1 MAVAANKE
9 EFRPASAAN
18 VRVDVKDHQGR
29 GTPSEVTLWAVDYGV
44 LSLTSYRTPDI
55 LGSVY
60 VRKALQVMNADS
72 RQRIISRRV
81 LTPKGE
87 TEGGGGGADAG
98 AGTHAEGFPRAGLL
112 ARIRHDRCGRPR
124 DRGREA
130 AGIADDL
137 PDHGSRRGPELEIRR
152 ADAEVRTNKPLTL
165 KPTFPRFLAV
175 GDRAYF
181 RRGGRQPA
189 SSPAAPRQ
197 SR

>member
-55 LGSVY
+55 LGTVY

-98 AGTHAEGFPRAGLL
+98 AGTMRRISARGLL
-112 ARIRHDRCGRPR
+112 ARIVTTDADGRA

-130 AGIADDL
+130 SGFVTTYRIMAIAADRN
-137 PDHGSRRGPELEIRR
+137 SRFGGETPWS
-152 ADAEVRTNKPLTL
+152 APTN
-165 KPTFPRFLAV
+165 R
-175 GDRAYF
+175 
-181 RRGGRQPA
+181 
-189 SSPAAPRQ
+189 SP
-197 SR
+197 